1 LTPIDKLRGLINSS
15 MTMQARLIKNK
26 FYKFYVA
33 NEVLLGNAMA
43 LLLGDWM
50 TNVFFKNRAGG
61 ASEDILARV
70 VYLDLS
76 YGAACALVL
85 SGLTI
90 WYEQSIRK
98 CLSGF
103 HSGNWVD
110 GQILE
115 NARRRV
121 LNEPYFIVI
130 IDVVA
135 WTIGSFLFWRIGP
148 LGGLRIG
155 LGSGLITV
163 TLAFFWVEHVSQ
175 HTRIPLFF
183 PKGDLSTVGGVK
195 SISLRVRFIALLF
208 AVSLV
213 PLSFVHL
220 TIQRFGNSDMTDVD
234 SLIALVGRL
243 EQTIV
248 IESAIFMVL
257 AIVLSFIVLHHLK
270 RPVDEIIRVMDHVK
284 KGDFSQKAKVYTNDE
299 IGFAGEMLN
308 SMNQGLMERELI
320 KDTFGKYVDRRIRD
334 EILSGRVTLDGER
347 KEATILFADLRN
359 FTPLVA
365 VTPAKDL
372 IYMLNSYFTEI
383 SQVIDR
389 NGGLILQFIG
399 DEVEA
404 VFGAPV
410 AGEANEDAAVKTA
423 LEMRDRLDLL
433 NKRFRDRGMPPIAHG
448 VGIHT
453 GPVLAAN
460 IGSAYRSAYSLI
472 GDTVNMASRIQ
483 DLTKR
488 FKTDVLV
495 SREIEA
501 VLRDQYEF
509 IAMPETRVRG
519 KVDPV
524 IVYSLP
530 VPGVKSALG
539 SFEK

>member
-1 LTPIDKLRGLINSS
+1 
-15 MTMQARLIKNK
+15 
-26 FYKFYVA
+26 
-33 NEVLLGNAMA
+33 
-43 LLLGDWM
+43 
-50 TNVFFKNRAGG
+50 
-61 ASEDILARV
+61 
-70 VYLDLS
+70 
-76 YGAACALVL
+76 
-85 SGLTI
+85 
-90 WYEQSIRK
+90 
-98 CLSGF
+98 
-103 HSGNWVD
+103 
-110 GQILE
+110 
-115 NARRRV
+115 
-121 LNEPYFIVI
+121 
-130 IDVVA
+130 
-135 WTIGSFLFWRIGP
+135 
-148 LGGLRIG
+148 
-155 LGSGLITV
+155 
-163 TLAFFWVEHVSQ
+163 
-175 HTRIPLFF
+175 
-183 PKGDLSTVGGVK
+183 
-195 SISLRVRFIALLF
+195 
-208 AVSLV
+208 
-213 PLSFVHL
+213 
-220 TIQRFGNSDMTDVD
+220 
-234 SLIALVGRL
+234 
-243 EQTIV
+243 
-248 IESAIFMVL
+248 
-257 AIVLSFIVLHHLK
+257 
-270 RPVDEIIRVMDHVK
+270 
-284 KGDFSQKAKVYTNDE
+284 
-299 IGFAGEMLN
+299 
-308 SMNQGLMERELI
+308 
-320 KDTFGKYVDRRIRD
+320 
-334 EILSGRVTLDGER
+334 
-347 KEATILFADLRN
+347 LRN

-372 IYMLNSYFTEI
+372 IYMLNSYFNEI

-488 FKTDVLV
+488 FKTDILV

-501 VLRDQYEF
+501 VLRNQYEF